1 MWEGKGVVK
10 TARQMLGETD
20 PVSSKN
26 WVINCEIP
34 WLGWCYVDYNTLDPI
49 ITFCKL
55 VK

>member
-34 WLGWCYVDYNTLDPI
+34 WWDDAMLI
-49 ITFCKL
+49 IIIL
-55 VK
+55 LS